1 MTEIQTEVQA
11 ESQAEALSEPQKL
24 ANNKE
29 IIAYLADKFPLCFSL
44 EGEAKPI
51 KIGLFQDLAEA
62 LKDDPLVS
70 KTQLRHALRQYTS
83 NWRYLHGC
91 REGAVRVDLQ
101 GNPAGI
107 LEQEHVEHAARQ
119 LSEAKAKFAEKR
131 AAEKAANA
139 KAAKKRPVR
148 NKMANKQNST
158 DKESQKSNKK
168 TFARNEQR
176 KPKIVLNSVDMAGL
190 QKGSHVKVK
199 VGDNVKRAVVLELVK
214 DGARVELE
222 NGLIISVTPDRL
234 FA

>member
-119 LSEAKAKFAEKR
+119 LSEAKAKLPKNGR
-131 AAEKAANA
+131 Q
-139 KAAKKRPVR
+139 KKRL
-148 NKMANKQNST
+148 M
-158 DKESQKSNKK
+158 
-168 TFARNEQR
+168 R
-176 KPKIVLNSVDMAGL
+176 KPLKNDLCVIRWQINKIRLT
-190 QKGSHVKVK
+190 KKVK
-199 VGDNVKRAVVLELVK
+199 RVIKKLLQEMSNVSLK
-214 DGARVELE
+214 
-222 NGLIISVTPDRL
+222 
-234 FA
+234 